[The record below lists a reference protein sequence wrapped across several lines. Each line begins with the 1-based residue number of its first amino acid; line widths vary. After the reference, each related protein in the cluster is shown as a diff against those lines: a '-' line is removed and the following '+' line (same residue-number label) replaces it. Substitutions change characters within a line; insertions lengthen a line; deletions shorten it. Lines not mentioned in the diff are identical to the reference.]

1 MSVLQG
7 GGPELC
13 SGSVFAEGLVHLMSE
28 SHLPMEFPFDNK
40 RRHYCAAHGAMGGLC
55 DVHDSDPLPPPKPA
69 PVALQAA
76 LAHVPIVVT
85 AGARHQ
91 YLYHTLTTLLAA
103 PGALHHNILVVLGDA
118 PPSTTSL
125 LHLLNLNFTSVAVS
139 GRDNDKLFRYYRAV
153 FRLLER
159 SFPDAPAAI
168 LLDEDVEVSP
178 DFFSF
183 FSQTLWLLHADPS
196 LYCINAYSHLLTLE
210 RGRGE
215 QFVRRGAVQVSWGY
229 AVTLHF
235 VREAVRRWP
244 RTAQGEDILNYD
256 YWLYNTVR
264 GKRECI
270 FPEVSRLRHYGV
282 GTNTSPF
289 PHEYEAWQRPLLHAS
304 HVPLLNTPLVLQTPH
319 ETHFLS
325 DLKAAL
331 PVSAGAPCNDNF
343 PLVASTSRHSLVA
356 YFVQEQ
362 EEDDDI
368 TSWYELAQCTGLHAA
383 SNQGHHAGVHLAF
396 YPRQPLPRPPPQHP
410 LNIYGFN
417 YYIPG
422 HFEVGEANFTRVY
435 LMGVPYSR
443 YSSLRPDA
451 AELFDVRQLSRNRTA
466 ALHSKYTDSYSIL
479 LYNTTTHNYHT
490 LIKQLFTPS
499 RHQPLR

>member
-125 LHLLNLNFTSVAVS
+125 LHLLGVNFTSVAVS
-139 GRDNDKLFRYYRAV
+139 GHDNDKLFRYYRAV

-196 LYCINAYSHLLTLE
+196 LYCINTYSATGFSNRVFHPSRVL
-210 RGRGE
+210 RGSM
-215 QFVRRGAVQVSWGY
+215 QVQWGY
-229 AVTLHF
+229 AVTLDF
-235 VREAVRRWP
+235 VREALAVWP
-244 RTAQGEDILNYD
+244 KDARDTNIVIYD
-256 YWLYNTVR
+256 YWLYIFAR
-264 GKRECI
+264 RQRECLY
-270 FPEVSRLRHYGV
+270 PEMSRVLHYGKGTNAGGHVSERAFLNKPLLLETNVQLEAVEHLRLPVWRLDLARNISQAKTLVGNPCGAAFLPPPPAPFRHYVFYYRLDVTPEGTPDMTQSFHLHSCVGGWAFSEQGQHEGV
-282 GTNTSPF
+282 SVVT
-289 PHEYEAWQRPLLHAS
+289 
-304 HVPLLNTPLVLQTPH
+304 V
-319 ETHFLS
+319 
-325 DLKAAL
+325 
-331 PVSAGAPCNDNF
+331 
-343 PLVASTSRHSLVA
+343 
-356 YFVQEQ
+356 
-362 EEDDDI
+362 
-368 TSWYELAQCTGLHAA
+368 GLHTT
-383 SNQGHHAGVHLAF
+383 L
-396 YPRQPLPRPPPQHP
+396 
-410 LNIYGFN
+410 
-417 YYIPG
+417 
-422 HFEVGEANFTRVY
+422 Y
-435 LMGVPYSR
+435 LVGVPYSS
-443 YSSLRPDA
+443 YSHLRPPATEVWDINLIPEEQFLIVKA
-451 AELFDVRQLSRNRTA
+451 NDLHKDEFMPVIANREVDEDSLLRLLSRPVPS
-466 ALHSKYTDSYSIL
+466 HST
-479 LYNTTTHNYHT
+479 
-490 LIKQLFTPS
+490 
-499 RHQPLR
+499 